1 MRIRAYISG
10 NKMTDIP
17 NEWKAMCVM
26 VGDRKWC
33 KDDGDFSGMLS
44 SSKCQL
50 KPDEWEHSD
59 VTGQQ

>member
-1 MRIRAYISG
+1 
-10 NKMTDIP
+10 
-17 NEWKAMCVM
+17 M

-44 SSKCQL
+44 SSKWQL